1 MFFNSYEFIFSLLP
15 ISLFLYWSSCHFN
28 LKKYAN
34 LILLIISIIFYI
46 NLTDIIGMIVILISI
61 ILNFSLYKIFENNT
75 RYKKI
80 FFIIGVLINI
90 GMLGYFKYANFF
102 IDNINTFFNFD
113 MSITEL
119 IAPVGMSFFT
129 FQQISFISDTY
140 HNANT
145 FHYKL
150 VDYTT
155 HILFFG
161 YILSGPITRHDQII
175 KQFTDKDRKIF
186 NYDSFSKGIITFTI
200 GLFKKVIIADTLAK
214 FADIGF
220 GNIDN
225 LNTTTAILTTLAYT
239 LQIYFDFSGY
249 SEMAYGI
256 GNMFNLTLPVNFNLP
271 YQSKSLIEFW
281 KRWHITL
288 TKFLTD
294 YIYIPLGGNR
304 KGQIRMY
311 VNTILV
317 FFISGLWHGANWT
330 FIIWGC
336 LHGILLGLNKYF
348 RGQWDKL
355 NDVLQWLIT
364 FSIINC
370 LWILFRSDSIHEAI
384 HFFTKLIA
392 CDFGAIDNTFNMC
405 FIFPEFTKLLSIGHI
420 YSSRYSIFT
429 VFIFL
434 LLILYILQEKNI
446 INCVEEHL
454 IKYLNLKH
462 IVLFS
467 VLFLWSI
474 YSLGTIVSYIYV
486 NF

>member
-1 MFFNSYEFIFSLLP
+1 M
-15 ISLFLYWSSCHFN
+15 
-28 LKKYAN
+28 
-34 LILLIISIIFYI
+34 
-46 NLTDIIGMIVILISI
+46 
-61 ILNFSLYKIFENNT
+61 
-75 RYKKI
+75 
-80 FFIIGVLINI
+80 
-90 GMLGYFKYANFF
+90 
-102 IDNINTFFNFD
+102 
-113 MSITEL
+113 
-119 IAPVGMSFFT
+119 
-129 FQQISFISDTY
+129 
-140 HNANT
+140 
-145 FHYKL
+145 
-150 VDYTT
+150 
-155 HILFFG
+155 
-161 YILSGPITRHDQII
+161 
-175 KQFTDKDRKIF
+175 
-186 NYDSFSKGIITFTI
+186 
-200 GLFKKVIIADTLAK
+200 
-214 FADIGF
+214 
-220 GNIDN
+220 
-225 LNTTTAILTTLAYT
+225 
-239 LQIYFDFSGY
+239 QIYFDFSGY

-348 RGQWDKL
+348 RGPWDKL